1 MKKIIMT
8 LIVVIAL
15 IFVATND
22 VFALSASE
30 MKGQADNWLEQG
42 GANATITTGKAWLKL
57 KPIGQI
63 LVGIASAV
71 LVVCFMYLGIKYMIA
86 DPSGKADVKQRL
98 IWLVIATVVIYGGVG
113 IFTIIVNVMNSV
125 LA

>member
-42 GANATITTGKAWLKL
+42 GANATI
-57 KPIGQI
+57 
-63 LVGIASAV
+63 
-71 LVVCFMYLGIKYMIA
+71 
-86 DPSGKADVKQRL
+86 
-98 IWLVIATVVIYGGVG
+98 
-113 IFTIIVNVMNSV
+113 
-125 LA
+125 